1 MKRSKQSQT
10 GFTLIELLLAMA
22 FLSSILFLTTLVL
35 TQAMNIFNKG
45 VTVKQLSQVSR
56 VLVEDMTRAG
66 HAGSSPVL
74 DSKNAGAAGC
84 LAIGSSVYVWN
95 VGDATSSDG
104 YANAYYKYSNNSQ
117 PINFIRYTGS
127 EQCPSATI
135 DPNQATAI
143 VGDQVRVY
151 SLRSA
156 KLTASALQT
165 LTLTLGSYGGQDS
178 DYNPFVG
185 SEGYYQCRADGIGHY
200 CAVSTIDTVMHLSGK
215 SGN

>member
-1 MKRSKQSQT
+1 MKRSKKQQQ

-22 FLSSILFLTTLVL
+22 FLSSILLLTTLVL

-66 HAGSSPVL
+66 HAGASPMI
-74 DSKNAGAAGC
+74 DSNNAGAAGC

-95 VGDATSSDG
+95 IGDMSSSDG
-104 YANAYYKYSNNSQ
+104 YKNAYYRYTNNSQ
-117 PINFIRYTGS
+117 PVNFIRYTGS

-143 VGDQVRVY
+143 VGDQIRVY
-151 SLRSA
+151 SLTSTKLSA
-156 KLTASALQT
+156 AALQN
-165 LTLTLGSYGGQDS
+165 LSLTLGSYGGQNS
-178 DYNPFVG
+178 DYNPFIG
-185 SEGYYQCRADGIGHY
+185 GDGRYQCKADGIGHY
-200 CAVSTIDTVMHLSGK
+200 CAISTIDTIMHLSGN
-215 SGN
+215 SNN